1 MSVNAFCR
9 HREEPRQSPACLS
22 SRGARKCAVAISWR
36 TEKLRTLRDCFVA
49 ALLATTARGWRTGLV
64 AVASLCAQ
72 PLFAASTAYPD
83 KPIRM
88 VVGFPPGGGADIMAR
103 VIAEPLGE
111 KLRVPIVIDNRPGAG
126 SATGTGI
133 VAAAVPDGYTVL
145 FATTS
150 FTINPNLYA
159 RVPYDPIRDFA
170 PISKVASSPFVVV
183 VRPTRELQTLNDLL
197 ALARAKP
204 GQLNYSTG
212 GNGSTGH
219 LAGEILKSMTGVQLQ
234 HVPYKGLAP
243 ALADLMGGRVDL
255 TMSSLPS
262 CIALVKSGKLR
273 ALAVTTAK
281 RMPFI
286 PDIPTV
292 AESGVPGYDVDQWYG
307 ILVPRGAPPAVVAK
321 LNQTLASFLAK
332 PDAALTERFAQLGA
346 SPLISTPQEFG
357 AYIRTNLAFWEKAVR
372 QANAKVE

>member
-1 MSVNAFCR
+1 VLRAAGR
-9 HREEPRQSPACLS
+9 
-22 SRGARKCAVAISWR
+22 VR
-36 TEKLRTLRDCFVA
+36 T
-49 ALLATTARGWRTGLV
+49 
-64 AVASLCAQ
+64 VASLATSLWCAAT
-72 PLFAASTAYPD
+72 FAAAAPYPD
-83 KPIRM
+83 KPVRM

-103 VIAEPLGE
+103 LISDQLSE

-133 VAAAVPDGYTVL
+133 VASAVPDGYTVL

-150 FTINPNLYA
+150 FTINPNLYS

-170 PISKVASSPFVVV
+170 PIAKVASSPFVVV
-183 VRPTRELQTLNDLL
+183 VRPSLPAHTLGELL

-204 GQLNYSTG
+204 NQLNYSTG

-219 LAGEILKSMTGVQLQ
+219 LAGEILKSMTGVQIQ

-243 ALADLMGGRVDL
+243 ALADLLGGRVEM

-262 CIALVKSGKLR
+262 CIAYVKSGKLR

-281 RMPFI
+281 RMPFV

-307 ILVPRGAPPAVVAK
+307 VLAPRGVPKAHIAK
-321 LNQTLASFLAK
+321 LNATLASFLAK
-332 PDAALTERFAQLGA
+332 PDAQMTERFAALGA
-346 SPLISTPQEFG
+346 SPLISSPEEFS
-357 AYIRTNLAFWEKAVR
+357 AYIRTNLAFWEKGVR